1 MGGVFAR
8 RARIVALDAQGTA
21 EDDRVLTK
29 AILERIRS
37 GQKPFALVCI
47 YDQGLLF
54 YFPCLHLQWIE
65 EGSLELLDP
74 LRRES
79 ARAHSKKAHA
89 LPVSP
94 DLIQQFIQIHR
105 KLYLIVAWLGK
116 PHLTIAHRSI
126 LKANLHCQ
134 GPCPEPLAAQA
145 ASHLPQ
151 QRDKGTMDIS
161 PPNQKIRERGFM
173 GDGFHRATKRY
184 LRVILGCST
193 LAHHLCPLAE
203 DLLEHQFRRSG
214 KFSQCPDPVR
224 GELFFGSSTHP
235 AQRPNGQGR

>member
-94 DLIQQFIQIHR
+94 DLIQQFIQMLLIHLPAVHLDR
-105 KLYLIVAWLGK
+105 QRHIFRNIQNRNQIVKLIDQS
-116 PHLTIAHRSI
+116 HLTPAENSQLLFVLFIHI
-126 LKANLHCQ
+126 LPIHKNLSA
-134 GPCPEPLAAQA
+134 GWAVY
-145 ASHLPQ
+145 SPQ
-151 QRDKGTMDIS
+151 NVK
-161 PPNQKIRERGFM
+161 
-173 GDGFHRATKRY
+173 
-184 LRVILGCST
+184 
-193 LAHHLCPLAE
+193 
-203 DLLEHQFRRSG
+203 
-214 KFSQCPDPVR
+214 
-224 GELFFGSSTHP
+224 
-235 AQRPNGQGR
+235 